1 MMAIIIGL
9 NKYVHLC
16 TLYINVQCIKMIQKM
31 YIHIHTPLGVYM
43 DVYGFVYFP
52 V

>member
-1 MMAIIIGL
+1 MMAIITGL
-9 NKYVHLC
+9 NNYVHLC
-16 TLYINVQCIKMIQKM
+16 TLYINVQCIKVIQKM

-43 DVYGFVYFP
+43 DVYGFVYLA